1 MSPGRVKYRRDHRG
15 YDRERLA
22 PVQYFHC
29 SRVKDFKNNST
40 SSSGAALKKNSY
52 NFRLAACWGTSSEE
66 TVMPNEKTEPRAT
79 WTSREAYLLALVCL
93 TTGLLVGYLLHGSS
107 PGLGPVVGPTPGATP
122 AASGTG
128 MPLSGAPAA
137 AGAAATAASLQPQAA
152 PLLAALNADPK
163 HVETLVQLGNLY
175 YDNRVYPEAIE
186 YYTRALDVRPN
197 DINVR
202 TDLGTA
208 YWYSGSPE
216 KAVKEYE
223 KSLAIDPSHPNTLF
237 NMGVVRSEGLKDN
250 VGAIAAWE
258 KLLNSNPQYPEKQK
272 ILDLIAKA
280 RSQ

>member
-1 MSPGRVKYRRDHRG
+1 
-15 YDRERLA
+15 
-22 PVQYFHC
+22 
-29 SRVKDFKNNST
+29 
-40 SSSGAALKKNSY
+40 
-52 NFRLAACWGTSSEE
+52 
-66 TVMPNEKTEPRAT
+66 MPNEKTEPRAT

-93 TTGLLVGYLLHGSS
+93 TAGLLVGYLLHGSP
-107 PGLGPVVGPTPGATP
+107 PGLGPVVGPTPGAP
-122 AASGTG
+122 AASGAG
-128 MPLSGAPAA
+128 LPLSGAPAV

-163 HVETLVQLGNLY
+163 NVETLVQLGNLY